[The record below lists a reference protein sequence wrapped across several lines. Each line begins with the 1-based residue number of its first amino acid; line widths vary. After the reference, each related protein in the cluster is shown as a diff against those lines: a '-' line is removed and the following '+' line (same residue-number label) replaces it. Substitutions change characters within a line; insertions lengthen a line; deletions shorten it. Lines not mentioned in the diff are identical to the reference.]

1 MAKLTYRQ
9 AITKAIG
16 DELRSDPDV
25 IFFGEDIA
33 EAGGAF
39 KLTVGLVDE
48 FGTERVRDTPIS
60 EQAIVGAALGAS
72 ISGLRPVAE
81 LMFAD
86 FIPVAMDQIVN
97 QVAKYRYMSD
107 GQFTLPLTI
116 RSAQGGGAGFASQHS
131 GCGESWLMQHTGL
144 LVAVPSTPRDVYGL
158 LRGAIRE
165 DNPVYVLEHKMLF
178 TMEEEIPD
186 DQGPMELGKAAV
198 RREGSDVTIVA
209 TQLMMHRSL
218 EAAAEL
224 ERRDQRRSRRSP
236 HHGPP
241 RHGNHPGVPGQDQP
255 PRDRG
260 GGRGVGELGRRHCI
274 PRRERGHLPAGG
286 AGEAH
291 QLRAQPH
298 SLQPALGGQRHSH
311 GGADCRGRP
320 RGNGRLTRPGGAHP
334 TSKKETPMWSKPGPL
349 TIKSIET
356 QAIRVPL
363 DKVYRGS
370 KYSMENR
377 CTIIVTVRT
386 EEGVVGR
393 TYSGDTDAEQA
404 DVIKIIEREL
414 APALTGMD
422 VFNTAGC
429 WEAMKPATYDILRDR
444 GVVLQAIAAVDTAI
458 WDTVG
463 KALEM
468 PLYKIWGGYTKRLP
482 MIAIGGYYGQNR
494 DELAQEVQDYV
505 DYGVIGM
512 KFKIG
517 GVTPEEDLEASEGR
531 RRGGRTGLSAH
542 GRRQPGLRPAAG
554 APLCSPGA
562 GRRHRSGVVRG
573 ARALVQR
580 QALAPRR
587 PPGRRHSRHGG
598 TERVPDRR
606 CTRPG
611 CRRLGGLLQFR
622 CILGRRP
629 DDLAAGGKHLLSLR
643 RANGAPRGGTGLGA
657 PPGKRCPRHLRRVL
671 SQEPRSDILGHTDR
685 AAAPQGWLLQH
696 LGQARIRH

>member
-60 EQAIVGAALGAS
+60 EQAIIGAALGAS

-224 ERRDQRRSRRSP
+224 EKEGISVEVVD
-236 HHGPP
+236 P
-241 RHGNHPGVPGQDQP
+241 R
-255 PRDRG
+255 
-260 GGRGVGELGRRHCI
+260 
-274 PRRERGHLPAGG
+274 
-286 AGEAH
+286 
-291 QLRAQPH
+291 
-298 SLQPALGGQRHSH
+298 
-311 GGADCRGRP
+311 
-320 RGNGRLTRPGGAHP
+320 T
-334 TSKKETPMWSKPGPL
+334 M
-349 TIKSIET
+349 
-356 QAIRVPL
+356 VPL
-363 DKVYRGS
+363 DTETILESLAKTNRLVIVEEAVESASWGGDIASLAANEGIYRLEAPVKRINLGRNLIP
-370 KYSMENR
+370 YSPPLEDSVIPTAAR
-377 CTIIVTVRT
+377 IA
-386 EEGVVGR
+386 EGV
-393 TYSGDTDAEQA
+393 
-404 DVIKIIEREL
+404 REV
-414 APALTGMD
+414 M
-422 VFNTAGC
+422 AG
-429 WEAMKPATYDILRDR
+429 
-444 GVVLQAIAAVDTAI
+444 
-458 WDTVG
+458 
-463 KALEM
+463 
-468 PLYKIWGGYTKRLP
+468 
-482 MIAIGGYYGQNR
+482 
-494 DELAQEVQDYV
+494 
-505 DYGVIGM
+505 
-512 KFKIG
+512 
-517 GVTPEEDLEASEGR
+517 
-531 RRGGRTGLSAH
+531 
-542 GRRQPGLRPAAG
+542 
-554 APLCSPGA
+554 
-562 GRRHRSGVVRG
+562 
-573 ARALVQR
+573 
-580 QALAPRR
+580 
-587 PPGRRHSRHGG
+587 
-598 TERVPDRR
+598 
-606 CTRPG
+606 
-611 CRRLGGLLQFR
+611 
-622 CILGRRP
+622 
-629 DDLAAGGKHLLSLR
+629 
-643 RANGAPRGGTGLGA
+643 
-657 PPGKRCPRHLRRVL
+657 
-671 SQEPRSDILGHTDR
+671 
-685 AAAPQGWLLQH
+685 
-696 LGQARIRH
+696 